1 MSTTPPE
8 QLSFSF
14 RGRQVPVTWSAAVTP
29 KQAEMTLQSKPF
41 RKWVHRIETS
51 VTNHPGEPHR
61 QVNIESVE
69 LQSVDIFGARGVG
82 FAKIKSHCTL
92 QLEENSNQTSE
103 STTIHLP
110 GICLLRGD
118 AVAILVA
125 LFCTDDGSV
134 HSLLTEQPR

>member
-1 MSTTPPE
+1 MSTIKE
-8 QLSFSF
+8 LSFAF

-29 KQAEMTLQSKPF
+29 EQAKMTLESKPF
-41 RKWVHRIETS
+41 RKWVQRIETS
-51 VTNHPGEPHR
+51 ASSHPGEPR
-61 QVNIESVE
+61 RYVNIESVE
-69 LQSVDIFGARGVG
+69 LQSVDLFGARGVG

-92 QLEENSNQTSE
+92 QMEGNESNVKET
-103 STTIHLP
+103 TTINLP

-125 LFCTDDGSV
+125 LFCTDDGSI